1 MAHLHNFHKKENSGL
16 FHTVGEKVKQGAEI
30 AAGLKTIWEVGK
42 PIVDFIRTAGPIAA
56 AML

>member
-1 MAHLHNFHKKENSGL
+1 MAHLHNFHKKENPGL

-30 AAGLKTIWEVGK
+30 AAGLKTIFEVGK